1 MSTDLGTATGKII
14 IDASGVAKGA
24 VEAGKSIQRFQSG
37 VTTAMVGVGV
47 AIGAATTAVALMKKG
62 WETFERGA
70 EIDAMQ
76 NRFERL
82 ADSIGSSGDVLM
94 TRLKEA
100 TNGMMTSA
108 ELMESATGIMS
119 LGLGKTEDQTVR
131 LASVVGKLGWDM
143 QQVILTFANNSK
155 MRLDALGLSVE
166 DVTARAKA
174 LEEQGLSLIHISEPT
189 RPY

>member
-1 MSTDLGTATGKII
+1 ML
-14 IDASGVAKGA
+14 
-24 VEAGKSIQRFQSG
+24 
-37 VTTAMVGVGV
+37 GVGV
-47 AIGAATTAVALMKKG
+47 AIGAATAAVGLMKKG

-70 EIDAMQ
+70 EIDALE

-131 LASVVGKLGWDM
+131 LATVVGKLGWDM
-143 QQVILTFANNSK
+143 QQVILTMATIPRCGWIRWACQLK
-155 MRLDALGLSVE
+155 TLTTRGEGAGGAGLLDRRGVRHGR
-166 DVTARAKA
+166 D
-174 LEEQGLSLIHISEPT
+174 
-189 RPY
+189 